1 MDYPKFFNPIHSLN
15 LFGLKKEFNSLCS
28 LYNKKKLPNV
38 LMLSGSKGSGK
49 STLVNHFLYY
59 LFDKNNYDK
68 NNTILLETSNL
79 HKQYEKGIF
88 QNIIRINGSDYKSVK
103 VDEIRN
109 LKSQIQQSSILDKD
123 RFIIF
128 DDIELFNT
136 NSLNALLR
144 IIEEP
149 NIKNYFILINNKKK
163 PLIKT
168 IKSRSIEF
176 KIILKEKDRIE
187 IINDLI
193 KFHNV
198 KLSLDPK
205 LSKLSPGNYLQFNYI
220 FKEYDLQIDNNFLEN
235 LTLLMNLYKKNKN
248 TLFIDIIFYLADFYF
263 KKISDREI
271 NNQQKLYDAK
281 HFVQEYL
288 NKYITFNLSQNSV
301 INAINDKLNNG

>member
-15 LFGLKKEFNSLCS
+15 LFGLKKEFNFLCS

-68 NNTILLETSNL
+68 NTTILLETSNL
-79 HKQYEKGIF
+79 HKQYENGIF

-149 NIKNYFILINNKKK
+149 NIKNYKSIFI
-163 PLIKT
+163 
-168 IKSRSIEF
+168 
-176 KIILKEKDRIE
+176 
-187 IINDLI
+187 
-193 KFHNV
+193 
-198 KLSLDPK
+198 
-205 LSKLSPGNYLQFNYI
+205 
-220 FKEYDLQIDNNFLEN
+220 
-235 LTLLMNLYKKNKN
+235 
-248 TLFIDIIFYLADFYF
+248 
-263 KKISDREI
+263 
-271 NNQQKLYDAK
+271 
-281 HFVQEYL
+281 
-288 NKYITFNLSQNSV
+288 
-301 INAINDKLNNG
+301 